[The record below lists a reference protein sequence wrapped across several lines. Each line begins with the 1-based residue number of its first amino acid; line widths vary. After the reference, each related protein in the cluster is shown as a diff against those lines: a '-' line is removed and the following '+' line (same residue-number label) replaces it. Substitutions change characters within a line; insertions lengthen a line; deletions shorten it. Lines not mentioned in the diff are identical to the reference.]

1 MRSKLSD
8 IPSRRR
14 PRSLL
19 WVPPAAKR
27 FDQMDAGG
35 HLSIDGLRQRQ
46 LVGQDRPLGV
56 DDDEVINQPL
66 FILHLGDTKIVLGS
80 ADRLA

>member
-8 IPSRRR
+8 ISSRHR

-27 FDQMDAGG
+27 FDQMDAGT

-46 LVGQDRPLGV
+46 LVGQERSLSV
-56 DDDEVINQPL
+56 DTD
-66 FILHLGDTKIVLGS
+66 S
-80 ADRLA
+80 S